1 MIRNGKIIDAT
12 IQFLFKAGSVVKY
25 YWKRVDWDIVKVAFI
40 VGTVPAMLIIGAIF
54 FPLFTS
60 YYGR

>member
-1 MIRNGKIIDAT
+1 MA
-12 IQFLFKAGSVVKY
+12 KY
-25 YWKRVDWDIVKVAFI
+25 YWNRIDWDIVKVAFI

-54 FPLFTS
+54 FPFFTS

>member
-1 MIRNGKIIDAT
+1 MDAA
-12 IQFLFKAGSVVKY
+12 IQFLSKAVSEVKY
-25 YWKRVDWDIVKVAFI
+25 YWKRIDWGIVQVVFI

-54 FPLFTS
+54 FPFFTS